1 MKAETDNR
9 YDVFISCKSEDY
21 KNGKRIHDFLSKN
34 GVKSFISCCERHNMP
49 KDEYLKVISETLEK
63 SDNLI
68 LYTSSKE
75 YPNTEFVRFE
85 WSSFLNEIL
94 SGRKSGNIITILK
107 DVKVADLPFALRGR
121 ESFEYKKYQE
131 GYKVV
136 YAKRKTREGET
147 WFKKATAKLFYRF
160 LAAMTS
166 IEIPVDVGDFRLI
179 DKVIVNHL
187 RNMPE
192 KSKYIRGQISWIGYK
207 QTFVEYHRDA
217 RLYGKT
223 NYPLKKMLR
232 LAFDGITAFSDKP
245 LKMASAIGII
255 SAILSLLAIIYALI
269 SYFIFDSA
277 VSGWTSLIIS
287 VLFIGG
293 VQLITIGI
301 IGEYIA
307 RINNDV
313 RNRPLYIIEEEN
325 IENQENNK
333 Q

>member
-1 MKAETDNR
+1 MEISAIVPSYNEEKNVPLIYKRLTDTLSQISDKYEIIFVNDCSKDSTLSVIKQISKKDSHVKYVSFSRNFGHQIAVSAGLDMCKGKA
-9 YDVFISCKSEDY
+9 V
-21 KNGKRIHDFLSKN
+21 
-34 GVKSFISCCERHNMP
+34 
-49 KDEYLKVISETLEK
+49 VIIDGDLQDPPE
-63 SDNLI
+63 LI
-68 LYTSSKE
+68 LE
-75 YPNTEFVRFE
+75 M
-85 WSSFLNEIL
+85 
-94 SGRKSGNIITILK
+94 
-107 DVKVADLPFALRGR
+107 
-121 ESFEYKKYQE
+121 YKKYQE

-179 DKVIVNHL
+179 DQVIVNHL

-255 SAILSLLAIIYALI
+255 SAILSLLAIVYALI
-269 SYFIFDSA
+269 SHFIFDSA

-313 RNRPLYIIEEEN
+313 RNRPLYIIEEKN
-325 IENQENNK
+325 IENQETNTYNNEIYRDR
-333 Q
+333 

>member
-1 MKAETDNR
+1 MEISAIVPSYNEEKNVPLIYKRLTDT
-9 YDVFISCKSEDY
+9 
-21 KNGKRIHDFLSKN
+21 LSK
-34 GVKSFISCCERHNMP
+34 ISDKYEIIFVNDCS
-49 KDEYLKVISETLEK
+49 KDSTLSVIKQISEKDSHVKYISFSRNFGHQIAVSAGLDMCKGNAVVIIDGDLQDPPE
-63 SDNLI
+63 LI
-68 LYTSSKE
+68 LE
-75 YPNTEFVRFE
+75 M
-85 WSSFLNEIL
+85 
-94 SGRKSGNIITILK
+94 
-107 DVKVADLPFALRGR
+107 
-121 ESFEYKKYQE
+121 YKKYQE

-325 IENQENNK
+325 IENQENNN

>member
-1 MKAETDNR
+1 MEISVIVPSFNEEKNVPLIYERLTSTLSQISDDYEIIFVNDCSKDNTLE
-9 YDVFISCKSEDY
+9 VIKQ
-21 KNGKRIHDFLSKN
+21 LSKKDSH
-34 GVKSFISCCERHNMP
+34 VKYISFSRNFGHQIAVSAGLDLCKGEAV
-49 KDEYLKVISETLEK
+49 VIIDADLQDPPE
-63 SDNLI
+63 LI
-68 LYTSSKE
+68 LEMYEK
-75 YPNTEFVRFE
+75 
-85 WSSFLNEIL
+85 
-94 SGRKSGNIITILK
+94 
-107 DVKVADLPFALRGR
+107 
-121 ESFEYKKYQE
+121 YKE

-136 YAKRKTREGET
+136 YAKRKSREGET
-147 WFKKATAKLFYRF
+147 WFKKITAKLFYRF
-160 LAAMTS
+160 LSAMTS

-179 DKVIVNHL
+179 DQVIVKHL

-255 SAILSLLAIIYALI
+255 SAILSLLAIVYALI
-269 SYFIFDSA
+269 SHFIFDSA

>member
-1 MKAETDNR
+1 MEISAIVPSYNEEKNVPLIYKRLTDTLSQ
-9 YDVFISCKSEDY
+9 ISDKYEIIFVNDCSKDST
-21 KNGKRIHDFLSKN
+21 LSVIKQ
-34 GVKSFISCCERHNMP
+34 
-49 KDEYLKVISETLEK
+49 ISEKDSHVKYISFSRNFGHQIAVSAGLDMCKGKAVIIIDGDLQDPPE
-63 SDNLI
+63 LI
-68 LYTSSKE
+68 LE
-75 YPNTEFVRFE
+75 M
-85 WSSFLNEIL
+85 
-94 SGRKSGNIITILK
+94 
-107 DVKVADLPFALRGR
+107 
-121 ESFEYKKYQE
+121 YKKYQE

-136 YAKRKTREGET
+136 YARRKTREGET
-147 WFKKATAKLFYRF
+147 WFKKATAKIFYRI

-179 DKVIVNHL
+179 DKVVVKHL
-187 RNMPE
+187 KNMPE
-192 KSKYIRGQISWIGYK
+192 KSKYLRGQISWIGYK

-223 NYPLKKMLR
+223 NYPLKKMIR
-232 LAFDGITAFSDKP
+232 LALDGITAFSDKP

-255 SAILSLLAIIYALI
+255 SAIISLLAIIYALL
-269 SYFIFDSA
+269 SHFIFDSA

-313 RNRPLYIIEEEN
+313 RNRPLYIIEEQN
-325 IENQENNK
+325 IEDEQ
-333 Q
+333 

>member
-1 MKAETDNR
+1 MEISAIVPSYNEEKNVPLIYKRLTDT
-9 YDVFISCKSEDY
+9 
-21 KNGKRIHDFLSKN
+21 LSK
-34 GVKSFISCCERHNMP
+34 ISDKYEIIFVNDCS
-49 KDEYLKVISETLEK
+49 KDSTLSVIKQISEKDSHVKYISFSRNFGHQIAVSAGLDMCKGKAVVIIDGDLQDPPE
-63 SDNLI
+63 LI
-68 LYTSSKE
+68 LE
-75 YPNTEFVRFE
+75 M
-85 WSSFLNEIL
+85 
-94 SGRKSGNIITILK
+94 
-107 DVKVADLPFALRGR
+107 
-121 ESFEYKKYQE
+121 YKKYQE

-255 SAILSLLAIIYALI
+255 SAILSLLAIVYALI
-269 SYFIFDSA
+269 SHFIFDSA

-325 IENQENNK
+325 IEKQENK
-333 Q
+333 

>member
-1 MKAETDNR
+1 MEISAIVPSYNEEKNVPLIYKRLTDTLSQ
-9 YDVFISCKSEDY
+9 ISDKYEIIFVNDCSKDST
-21 KNGKRIHDFLSKN
+21 LSVIKQ
-34 GVKSFISCCERHNMP
+34 
-49 KDEYLKVISETLEK
+49 ISEKDSHVKYISFSRNFGHQIAVSAGLDMCKGKAVIIIDGDLQDPPE
-63 SDNLI
+63 LI
-68 LYTSSKE
+68 LE
-75 YPNTEFVRFE
+75 M
-85 WSSFLNEIL
+85 
-94 SGRKSGNIITILK
+94 
-107 DVKVADLPFALRGR
+107 
-121 ESFEYKKYQE
+121 YKKYQE

-147 WFKKATAKLFYRF
+147 WFKKITAKLFYRF
-160 LAAMTS
+160 LSAMTS

-179 DKVIVNHL
+179 DKVIVKHL

-223 NYPLKKMLR
+223 NYPLKKMIR

-255 SAILSLLAIIYALI
+255 SAILSLLAIVYALI
-269 SYFIFDSA
+269 SHFIFDSA

>member
-1 MKAETDNR
+1 MEISAIVPSYNEEKNVPLIYKRLTDT
-9 YDVFISCKSEDY
+9 
-21 KNGKRIHDFLSKN
+21 LSK
-34 GVKSFISCCERHNMP
+34 ISDKYEIIFVNDCS
-49 KDEYLKVISETLEK
+49 KDSTLSVIKQISEKDSHVKYISFSRNFGHQIAVSAGLDMCKGKAVVIIDGDLQDPPE
-63 SDNLI
+63 LI
-68 LYTSSKE
+68 LE
-75 YPNTEFVRFE
+75 M
-85 WSSFLNEIL
+85 
-94 SGRKSGNIITILK
+94 
-107 DVKVADLPFALRGR
+107 
-121 ESFEYKKYQE
+121 YKKYQE

-255 SAILSLLAIIYALI
+255 SAILSLLAIVYALI
-269 SYFIFDSA
+269 SHFIFDSA

>member
-1 MKAETDNR
+1 MDISVIVPSFNEEKNVPLIYERLTSTLSQISDDYEIIFVNDCSKDNTLE
-9 YDVFISCKSEDY
+9 VIKQ
-21 KNGKRIHDFLSKN
+21 LSKKDSH
-34 GVKSFISCCERHNMP
+34 VKYISFSRNFGHQIAVSAGLDLCKGEAV
-49 KDEYLKVISETLEK
+49 VIIDADLQDPPE
-63 SDNLI
+63 LI
-68 LYTSSKE
+68 LEMYEK
-75 YPNTEFVRFE
+75 
-85 WSSFLNEIL
+85 
-94 SGRKSGNIITILK
+94 
-107 DVKVADLPFALRGR
+107 
-121 ESFEYKKYQE
+121 YKE

-136 YAKRKTREGET
+136 YAKRKSREGET
-147 WFKKATAKLFYRF
+147 WFKKITAKLFYRF
-160 LAAMTS
+160 LSAMTS

-179 DKVIVNHL
+179 DKVIVKHL

-223 NYPLKKMLR
+223 NYPLKKMIR

-255 SAILSLLAIIYALI
+255 SAILSLLAIVYALI
-269 SYFIFDSA
+269 SHFIFDSA

>member
-1 MKAETDNR
+1 MEISAIVPSYNEEKNVPLIYKRLTDT
-9 YDVFISCKSEDY
+9 
-21 KNGKRIHDFLSKN
+21 LSK
-34 GVKSFISCCERHNMP
+34 ISDKYEIIFVNDCS
-49 KDEYLKVISETLEK
+49 KDSTLSVIKQISEKDSHVKYISFSRNFGHQIAVSAGLDMCKGNAVVIIDGDLQDPPE
-63 SDNLI
+63 LI
-68 LYTSSKE
+68 LE
-75 YPNTEFVRFE
+75 M
-85 WSSFLNEIL
+85 
-94 SGRKSGNIITILK
+94 
-107 DVKVADLPFALRGR
+107 
-121 ESFEYKKYQE
+121 YKKYQE

-192 KSKYIRGQISWIGYK
+192 KSKYIRGQISWIGYQ

>member
-1 MKAETDNR
+1 MEISVIVPSFNEEKNVPLICERLTSTLSQISDDYEIIFVNDCSKDNTLE
-9 YDVFISCKSEDY
+9 VIKQ
-21 KNGKRIHDFLSKN
+21 LSKKDSH
-34 GVKSFISCCERHNMP
+34 VKYISFSRNFGHQIAVSAGLDLCKGEAV
-49 KDEYLKVISETLEK
+49 VIIDADLQDPPE
-63 SDNLI
+63 LI
-68 LYTSSKE
+68 LE
-75 YPNTEFVRFE
+75 M
-85 WSSFLNEIL
+85 
-94 SGRKSGNIITILK
+94 
-107 DVKVADLPFALRGR
+107 
-121 ESFEYKKYQE
+121 YKKYKE

-136 YAKRKTREGET
+136 YARRKSREGET
-147 WFKKATAKLFYRF
+147 WFKKITAKLFYRF
-160 LAAMTS
+160 LSAMTS
-166 IEIPVDVGDFRLI
+166 IEIPVDVGDFRLV
-179 DKVIVNHL
+179 DKVIVKHL

-207 QTFVEYHRDA
+207 QTFVEYDRDA

-255 SAILSLLAIIYALI
+255 SAILSLLAIVYALI
-269 SYFIFDSA
+269 SHFIFDSA